1 VLCIVL
7 FAEIVYRSDLDLRLC
22 LEFAENTIARE
33 RGKRDLLFFLF
44 FSSSS
49 THLIDID
56 NCRSHIRC
64 AARDLAHLVYHH
76 LYLSKSLRVS
86 VYSVLILCL
95 QR

>member
-7 FAEIVYRSDLDLRLC
+7 FAEIVYRRDLVLGLC
-22 LEFAENTIARE
+22 LEFAEDTIARE

-49 THLIDID
+49 TYLINND
-56 NCRSHIRC
+56 NCRPHIRC
-64 AARDLAHLVYHH
+64 AARDRAHLVYHH

-86 VYSVLILCL
+86 VYSVLILRL
-95 QR
+95 